1 MQSIFS
7 EAGRQ
12 RLEQAIHAQTLC
24 AFDFDGTLS
33 PIVSHPEQAYLPDSV
48 RQRLQELGR
57 YAPVAIITGRSLQD
71 IRMRVGFDT
80 QYMVGNHGIEGLP
93 GWEKRSEQYRDRCA
107 RWERMLAAVLRE
119 NAQFDRGIE
128 IENKQYSLS
137 VHFRHAH
144 DPERSEKQ
152 LAQLFKT
159 LLPDARIVDG
169 KFLFNL
175 LPPGAEDKG
184 GAIVKLLEMSGAA
197 NAIYV
202 GDDVT
207 DEDVFRLHHPDIL
220 SIRVE
225 ALQDSAAQWY
235 LPHPQDILAL
245 LDDLIGRLRS
255 ARVKAIA

>member
-1 MQSIFS
+1 MESIFS

-12 RLEQAIHAQTLC
+12 CLEQAIHAQTLC

-33 PIVSHPEQAYLPDSV
+33 PIVPHPEQAYLPDSV

-71 IRMRVGFDT
+71 IRMRVGFEP

-93 GWEKRSEQYRDRCA
+93 GWEKRSAQHRELCS
-107 RWERMLAAVLRE
+107 RWERMLTAVLRE
-119 NAQFDRGIE
+119 NAQFDRGLE

-137 VHFRHAH
+137 VHFRHVQ
-144 DPERSEKQ
+144 DPARSERQ
-152 LAQLFKT
+152 LAQLINT
-159 LLPDARIVDG
+159 LLPEARIVAG

-184 GAIVKLLEMSGAA
+184 SAILKLLQMSGAS

-207 DEDVFRLHHPDIL
+207 DEDVFRMHHPDIL

-225 ALQDSAAQWY
+225 ALQESAAQWY
-235 LPHPQDILAL
+235 LPHPTDILTL
-245 LDDLIGRLRS
+245 LDDLIARLRH
-255 ARVKAIA
+255 ARMTAIA